1 DLRYVEGTARAIAAA
16 LRPGQLVVLEST
28 TYPTTTR
35 DVMVPILA
43 ESGLKAGEDFFV
55 AYSPEREDPGNPS
68 FSAAGIPKVVGG
80 LDLASR
86 DLACAMYRQAVAG
99 VVPVSSCEVAEASK
113 VLENIYRAVN
123 IALVNELKM
132 LFDSTGIGEIGR

>member
-1 DLRYVEGTARAIAAA
+1 AYVEGTARSIAAA

-35 DVMVPILA
+35 DVVVPIL
-43 ESGLKAGEDFFV
+43 ESSGLKVGEDFFV
-55 AYSPEREDPGNPS
+55 AYSPGREDPGNPS

-80 LDLASR
+80 WDLTSR
-86 DLACAMYRQAVAG
+86 ELAAAMYRQAVAG

-123 IALVNELKM
+123 IALVNE
-132 LFDSTGIGEIGR
+132 